1 MTSVTVQRK
10 PSLGHTRR
18 FVQWLVAY
26 GSVFLFGSLVAVP
39 LAYFLVTSLKPME
52 EYLTY
57 PPRFFPIRWQLENYK
72 AAVTMF
78 PYWKYAGHSLFLSIA
93 HTTLTVI
100 TSAMAGFAFARI
112 DVRPRDKLFTIIIAM
127 LIVPG
132 IVVQIPQFII
142 FARLK
147 LTGTWWP
154 WILWGLAGSPFF
166 IFMFR
171 QFFCSFPKELEDAAE
186 IDGCGPFRTFWSIF
200 IPNAKPAIATASIL
214 NFAGVW
220 GDYVNPF
227 LFLKDANTTLAV
239 KLQIGYLSPH
249 GELLTTIV
257 LAGAT
262 LYVLPLVTMFFL
274 GQKYILEGVV
284 TTGLKG

>member
-1 MTSVTVQRK
+1 MTAKSQSKPVAVTTGR
-10 PSLGHTRR
+10 PLRY
-18 FVQWLVAY
+18 LVAY
-26 GSVFLFGSLVAVP
+26 GSLTLFGALVAIP
-39 LAYFLVTSLKPME
+39 LLYFLITSFKPME

-57 PPRFFPIRWQLENYK
+57 PPRFFPTRWRPENYE

-78 PYWKYAGHSLFLSIA
+78 PYFKYAGHSLFLGLSNTI
-93 HTTLTVI
+93 LTVA

-112 DVRPRDKLFTIIIAM
+112 NVSARDRLFTIIIAM

-154 WILWGLAGSPFF
+154 WILWGLAGSPFY

-171 QFFCSFPKELEDAAE
+171 QFFSGFPRELEDAAE
-186 IDGCGPFRTFWSIF
+186 IDGCSPFRTFWSVF
-200 IPNAKPAIATASIL
+200 VPNAKPAIATASIL
-214 NFAGVW
+214 NFASVW

-239 KLQIGYLSPH
+239 KLQTGYLSPH

-257 LAGAT
+257 LAGAV
-262 LYVLPLVTMFFL
+262 LYVLPLVIAFFL
-274 GQKYILEGVV
+274 GQRHILEGVV
-284 TTGLKG
+284 TSGLKG

>member
-1 MTSVTVQRK
+1 MMVRRE
-10 PSLGHTRR
+10 SLLGYARR
-18 FVQWLVAY
+18 FVQRLVVY
-26 GSVFLFGSLVAVP
+26 GSLFTFGSLVAVP
-39 LAYFLVTSLKPME
+39 LAYFLVTSFKPME

-57 PPRFFPIRWQLENYK
+57 PPRFFPALWRVQNYE

-78 PYWKYAGHSLFLSIA
+78 PYWRYAAHSSFLSLSNTILSVIA
-93 HTTLTVI
+93 
-100 TSAMAGFAFARI
+100 SAMAGFAFARI
-112 DVRPRDKLFTIIIAM
+112 NVRPRDRLFTIIIAM

-154 WILWGLAGSPFF
+154 WVLWGLAASPFF

-171 QFFCSFPKELEDAAE
+171 QFFSTFPKELEDAAE
-186 IDGCGPFRTFWSIF
+186 IDGCGPFRTFWSVF
-200 IPNAKPAIATASIL
+200 MPNAKPAIATAFIL
-214 NFAGVW
+214 NFAWVW

-239 KLQIGYLSPH
+239 KLQTGYLSPH
-249 GELLTTIV
+249 GELLTTTV
-257 LAGAT
+257 LAGAV
-262 LYVLPLVTMFFL
+262 LYVLPLVAMFFL
-274 GQKYILEGVV
+274 GQRYILEGIV